1 MEPSGKIYLASR
13 TPYSHPTAADELL
26 IKICGITPVEKTSLN
41 HKKYILNNCNKAGAR
56 SS

>member
-1 MEPSGKIYLASR
+1 MEPCGKIYLASR
-13 TPYSHPTAADELL
+13 TPYSHPAAADELL